1 MKRYHLKKMS
11 DLLETLEIVSNNAKN
26 KGHRSGFRC
35 HDLAK
40 QLADQF
46 NVFVPTLT
54 TIITNKENKNNPS
67 NISGNDTMTK
77 GEHEIY
83 KVIKS
88 LDYVKVKEV
97 YLDENN
103 RKAFNTV
110 RQYIH
115 VLKKKGFI
123 RALKVKGKN
132 YKYYKAN
139 PLSFNTMDQN
149 LVNKLSS
156 WLSFLNNIIINH
168 ARNYLSVV
176 FLNLNLNSKRIF
188 TNENRN
194 IFN

>member
-11 DLLETLEIVSNNAKN
+11 DLLETLEIVSNIAKN

-67 NISGNDTMTK
+67 NISGNDTMTR

-88 LDYVKVKEV
+88 SLSIKVIDIHNLKLTNKS
-97 YLDENN
+97 Y
-103 RKAFNTV
+103 NTI
-110 RQYIH
+110 RQYVF
-115 VLKKKGFI
+115 VLKKKGFVQSI
-123 RALKVKGKN
+123 KVKGKN
-132 YKYYKAN
+132 YKYYRAN

-156 WLSFLNNIIINH
+156 
-168 ARNYLSVV
+168 
-176 FLNLNLNSKRIF
+176 
-188 TNENRN
+188 
-194 IFN
+194 

>member
-88 LDYVKVKEV
+88 SLSIKVIDIHNLKLTNKS
-97 YLDENN
+97 Y
-103 RKAFNTV
+103 NTI
-110 RQYIH
+110 RQYVF
-115 VLKKKGFI
+115 VLKKKGFVQSI
-123 RALKVKGKN
+123 KVKGKN
-132 YKYYKAN
+132 YKYYRAN

-168 ARNYLSVV
+168 LQDILKVV
-176 FLNLNLNSKRIF
+176 FLNLNLNKRISY
-188 TNENRN
+188 NGNKN
-194 IFN
+194 IFNK

>member
-35 HDLAK
+35 NQLAK
-40 QLADQF
+40 EIADQF
-46 NVFVPTLT
+46 AVFVPTLT

-88 LDYVKVKEV
+88 SLSIKVIDIHNLKLTNKS
-97 YLDENN
+97 Y
-103 RKAFNTV
+103 NTI
-110 RQYIH
+110 RQYVF
-115 VLKKKGFI
+115 VLKKKGYI
-123 RALKVKGKN
+123 KSIKVKGKN
-132 YKYYKAN
+132 YKYYRAN

-176 FLNLNLNSKRIF
+176 FLNLNLNKRISY
-188 TNENRN
+188 NGNKN
-194 IFN
+194 IFNK

>member
-88 LDYVKVKEV
+88 SLSIKVIDIHNLKLTTKS
-97 YLDENN
+97 YNTIRQN
-103 RKAFNTV
+103 RITTTV
-110 RQYIH
+110 
-115 VLKKKGFI
+115 L
-123 RALKVKGKN
+123 
-132 YKYYKAN
+132 
-139 PLSFNTMDQN
+139 
-149 LVNKLSS
+149 
-156 WLSFLNNIIINH
+156 
-168 ARNYLSVV
+168 
-176 FLNLNLNSKRIF
+176 
-188 TNENRN
+188 
-194 IFN
+194 

>member
-88 LDYVKVKEV
+88 CLSIKVIDIHNLKLTTKS
-97 YLDENN
+97 Y
-103 RKAFNTV
+103 NTI
-110 RQYIH
+110 RQYVF
-115 VLKKKGFI
+115 VLKKKGYI
-123 RALKVKGKN
+123 KSIKVKGKN
-132 YKYYKAN
+132 YKYYRAN

-168 ARNYLSVV
+168 LQDILEVV
-176 FLNLNLNSKRIF
+176 FLNLNLNKRISY
-188 TNENRN
+188 NGNKN
-194 IFN
+194 LFNK